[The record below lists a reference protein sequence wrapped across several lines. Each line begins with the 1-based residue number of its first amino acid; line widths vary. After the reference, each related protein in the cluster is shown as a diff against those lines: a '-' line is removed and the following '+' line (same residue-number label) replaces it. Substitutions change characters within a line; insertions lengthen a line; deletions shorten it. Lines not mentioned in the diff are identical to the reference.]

1 MSKQQPTAGLM
12 SAMRKHHFVLGLLTA
27 LVYLFLIGPLVII
40 MISSFSETKAL
51 VFPGKG
57 FTLEW
62 YAKVFT
68 IGTFKNAAVLSIII
82 ALAATFIALILGV
95 PAAYAMNRFRFRGK
109 ELVKNIF
116 LSPVLIP
123 VIVLGFITL
132 RYVVNQFHM
141 PVIPS
146 LLIGHTL
153 LSIPYVMRVV
163 TSSLANFDFST
174 EEAAGSLGAT
184 KVYAF
189 FHIVLPNIKSGIASA
204 CIMAIINSFNNVSL
218 SAFLTGPGVTMLP
231 IEIMNYVEY
240 HFDPTIAALAT
251 ILMLITLGVML
262 LIERT
267 LGLESVV

>member
-1 MSKQQPTAGLM
+1 
-12 SAMRKHHFVLGLLTA
+12 MRKHHVLLGLITA
-27 LVYLFLIGPLVII
+27 LIYVFLIGPLIII
-40 MISSFSETKAL
+40 MLASFSDTAAL
-51 VFPGKG
+51 IFPGKG
-57 FTLEW
+57 FTFKW
-62 YAKVFT
+62 YAQVFT
-68 IGTFKNAAVLSIII
+68 IGAFRDATILSIVI
-82 ALAATFIALILGV
+82 ALSATLIALLLGV
-95 PAAYAMNRFRFRGK
+95 PAAYALNRFRFPGK
-109 ELVKNIF
+109 ELIKTIF

-123 VIVLGFITL
+123 VIVLGFMML
-132 RYVVNQFHM
+132 RYIVNQYNLS
-141 PVIPS
+141 VIPS

-184 KVYAF
+184 KIYAF
-189 FHIVLPNIKSGIASA
+189 FNIVLPNIKSGIASA
-204 CIMAIINSFNNVSL
+204 CIMAVINSFNNVSL
-218 SAFLTGPGVTMLP
+218 SAFLTGPGVSMLP

-251 ILMLITLGVML
+251 ILMLVTLGVML